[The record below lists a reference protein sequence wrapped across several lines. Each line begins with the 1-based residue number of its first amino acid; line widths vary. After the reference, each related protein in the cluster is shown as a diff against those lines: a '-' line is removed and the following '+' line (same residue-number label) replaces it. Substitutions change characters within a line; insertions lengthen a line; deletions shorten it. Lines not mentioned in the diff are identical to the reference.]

1 MRRIFDFITNPSNS
15 RTVGVLMVLIV
26 VLAIPLT
33 VNIAQKQQELRQ
45 RADTCKTI
53 NLGVFCSDVTG
64 PGGVTCSPAGTS
76 PGCPAGATAYSC
88 TQQTCTTPTAPPTA
102 TPPTSPGPAT
112 GGNCPAGCTFQPT
125 RCVGPMDD
133 KQCTD
138 AGCYNSSGILCTS
151 TPTPTVSPTAPA
163 VSCDASKGFV
173 STCTAADQQRGAVIN
188 GPCKRTCSAATAKA
202 GQVVDGVSY
211 KQCQTNLCWYDSYFD
226 KTPTKIDEGKNN
238 SGWCYAEPGKPDPCS
253 IATVCPAAAGVM
265 PTTQGGSAWGGLCPT
280 EGEKQYAAVAG
291 SNQCYYVSCEKFNSV
306 ATNPLCWFN
315 SAVNSAPSFTCPNTP
330 AAPTATKIQLTFTI
344 GLDGIGT
351 TVDLKCTQASCTNA
365 TGAIGPNK
373 NPMHPTK
380 KIDYEVFDSSNTR
393 VLFTSVN
400 LTYDQASGKFK
411 GVDNIPTSIITGG
424 NYNIK
429 IKSDG
434 YLKKTV
440 PGLVNLGIGLPN
452 NISSVNLATGDID
465 HDNKLSPLD
474 YNFFSSCLFKPA
486 SGACAPADLDD
497 NGVIDQFD
505 YNLFV
510 REISVIQN
518 GD

>member
-88 TQQTCTTPTAPPTA
+88 TQQSCTTPASAPPASTAPTNPGLSPNQCAQAKGDCIYQGSCPTGSSNLGA
-102 TPPTSPGPAT
+102 CQNNGTCCSVPSTASPSAPP
-112 GGNCPAGCTFQPT
+112 
-125 RCVGPMDD
+125 
-133 KQCTD
+133 
-138 AGCYNSSGILCTS
+138 
-151 TPTPTVSPTAPA
+151 

-211 KQCQTNLCWYDSYFD
+211 KQCQSNLCWYDSYFD

-238 SGWCYAEPGKPDPCS
+238 AGWCYAEPGKPDPCA
-253 IATVCPAAAGVM
+253 IATVCPAPAGAM
-265 PTTQGGSAWGGLCPT
+265 PTTQGGSPWGGSCPT

-330 AAPTATKIQLTFTI
+330 TAPTTTKIQLTFAI

-373 NPMHPTK
+373 NPVHPTR
-380 KIDYEVFDSSNTR
+380 KIDYEVFDSGNTR